1 MINNIFSLLFVY
13 FYKDSHTDNVFRRNS
28 IKLAYIGKFYFMF
41 INVLHNNIYFLII
54 LIILISMLKH
64 AKAARN
70 INLKSIFV
78 IL

>member
-13 FYKDSHTDNVFRRNS
+13 FYKDNHTDNVFRRNS
-28 IKLAYIGKFYFMF
+28 IKLAYIGKYISCLLMFY
-41 INVLHNNIYFLII
+41 I
-54 LIILISMLKH
+54 IILISMLKH

>member
-1 MINNIFSLLFVY
+1 MINNIFSLLFLY
-13 FYKDSHTDNVFRRNS
+13 FYKDNHTDNVFRRNS

-41 INVLHNNIYFLII
+41 INVLYNNIY
-54 LIILISMLKH
+54 ILISMLKH